1 MSSPTNQKIPVY
13 VALIAIGTC
22 MNTLGIVFQ
31 SLGWPRFFLMGAGIL
46 LMLTGVV
53 KLVATRAVAD

>member
-1 MSSPTNQKIPVY
+1 MSRPTNQKIPVY
-13 VALIAIGTC
+13 IALVALGTC

-31 SLGWPRFFLMGAGIL
+31 SFGWPRYVLMGAGIL
-46 LMLTGVV
+46 LMLIGVI

>member
-1 MSSPTNQKIPVY
+1 MSSPTNQKVPVY
-13 VALIAIGTC
+13 IALIAIGTC
-22 MNTLGIVFQ
+22 VNTLGIVFQ
-31 SLGWPRFFLMGAGIL
+31 SFGWPRFLLMGAGIL